1 MASHLA
7 SLWSR
12 RLRQLRYGL
21 KFVFTRVVNS
31 YTIEKSAIP
40 TGFVWYSYGCGS
52 GAHDSERV
60 TSTRSCHGVFTD
72 QCIFRTVLARILN
85 IF

>member
-12 RLRQLRYGL
+12 GLRQLRYGL
-21 KFVFTRVVNS
+21 KFVFTRVINS

-72 QCIFRTVLARILN
+72 QCIFRTVFARILN